1 MPDAVATPP
10 LIVHEVGTNTA
21 GLSPVVDSG
30 TEVCTGSEVEAT
42 GDVLA
47 DVLAI
52 ELNDGAVLDGAVLGD
67 AVLDGAVLDGAV
79 LGDAVLGDGDEFG
92 DADVVGA
99 AGSAAFRLPACLP
112 TKNAATHSPI
122 RTTNPTTPRLR
133 LLDGLIELT

>member
-1 MPDAVATPP
+1 VPDAVATPP

-52 ELNDGAVLDGAVLGD
+52 ELNDD
-67 AVLDGAVLDGAV
+67 AVLDGAVLDG
-79 LGDAVLGDGDEFG
+79 AVLGDGDEFG